1 MEEFQPSTEMSPSP
15 EPVAEPAGSADPAE
29 MIEEPAV
36 PAETAAPPSSP
47 PPAAAFHD
55 AQAAVRPDPSAR
67 FRAEADRYRTQ
78 LLTMHQQRE
87 LQQIREHD
95 PEAVIP
101 SMDALGEDY
110 RKLRCAGVNTIAAY
124 EAVKQARGA
133 GVRRMPPDTGAVGG
147 DGPREKEYYTP
158 DEVDRLTPSQ
168 LDDPRIMERVM
179 QSMRRWK
186 K

>member
-1 MEEFQPSTEMSPSP
+1 MEELQTTSQPEESPVP
-15 EPVAEPAGSADPAE
+15 EPSAEPEAAVT
-29 MIEEPAV
+29 EPA
-36 PAETAAPPSSP
+36 AEAAQAPSQL
-47 PPAAAFHD
+47 PAAAGD
-55 AQAAVRPDPSAR
+55 EVAAAVSFDPSAR
-67 FRAEADRYRTQ
+67 FRAEADRYRAQ
-78 LLTMHQQRE
+78 LLVMHQQRE

-110 RKLRCAGVNTIAAY
+110 RKLRCAGVSAIAAY
-124 EAVKQARGA
+124 EAVKQARGSS
-133 GVRRMPPDTGAVGG
+133 VRRMPPDTGAVGG